1 MRGEGGAGRQ
11 GPPPLPP
18 GVPLLHVV
26 KEGELEGER
35 VGGEESLGLGE
46 GEREAGALGVPAP
59 GVKVGTR
66 EGVGSVEDEG

>member
-1 MRGEGGAGRQ
+1 M
-11 GPPPLPP
+11 
-18 GVPLLHVV
+18 
-26 KEGELEGER
+26 
-35 VGGEESLGLGE
+35 GGEESLGLGE